1 MKTKKTNNIAF
12 FRRRRNLTIPRLSEI
27 TSIPISTLQRI
38 ESGGTL
44 KIEKYRKIL
53 AKALNCKEDDLDS
66 VDLDLPVVP
75 LIGEVKHKS
84 YVKLFPKDK
93 WREIDFV
100 EGLPPSAQAVRI
112 AGTQLVPYH
121 GRNDILYFDGKP
133 EKKEKLFLDK
143 KCLVQLA
150 KGSWL
155 ICWIISKGTKEGL
168 YTLSPYGSTQVMA
181 DQKITSAHP
190 ILHTKSG

>member
-12 FRRRRNLTIPRLSEI
+12 FRRRRNLTINRLVEI
-27 TSIPISTLQRI
+27 TGIPLSTLQRI

-53 AKALNCKEDDLDS
+53 AKALNCKEEDLDS

-75 LIGEVKHKS
+75 IIGEVKHKS
-84 YVKLFPKDK
+84 YVKIFPKDK
-93 WREIDFV
+93 WQEIDFV
-100 EGLPPSAQAVRI
+100 EGLPATAQAVRI

-121 GRNDILYFDGKP
+121 GRNDILYFDGRP

-150 KGSWL
+150 KGNHL
-155 ICWIISKGTKEGL
+155 ICWVSKGAKAGD
-168 YTLSPYGSTQVMA
+168 YTLSPYGTTQVLLN
-181 DQKITSAHP
+181 QKITVAHP